1 MKPNLRTTVIP
12 LITLALVVLV
22 GVVAVQRI
30 ISNKIVANVEQEVP
44 SASGISAS
52 IPLLD
57 VPSTLLSNSINV
69 ARIDIERYILEGSEV
84 APSLSITASDISK
97 SQPTVIGNL
106 DVTATI
112 SAETLTSSSGFDS
125 AKVVGNSLQVGIGSG
140 GMGEAL
146 LTPKYENNEF
156 YFELEQVSFLGNEI
170 SAASLPDSARDEV
183 KARSRR
189 TFAFPSALQ
198 VKSVS
203 LGSAGLSFKMHGS
216 NVELGSLRQEVEE
229 KS

>member
-12 LITLALVVLV
+12 FITLALVALV

-57 VPSTLLSNSINV
+57 VPSTLLSDSINV

-112 SAETLTSSSGFDS
+112 SAATLTSSSGFDS

-156 YFELEQVSFLGNEI
+156 FFELEQVSFLGNEI

-216 NVELGSLRQEVEE
+216 NVELGSLRQEVEK

>member
-12 LITLALVVLV
+12 FITLALVALV

-57 VPSTLLSNSINV
+57 VPSTLLSDSINV

-203 LGSAGLSFKMHGS
+203 LGSAGLSFKLHGS
-216 NVELGSLRQEVEE
+216 NVGLGSLRQEVEE

>member
-12 LITLALVVLV
+12 FITLALVALV

-57 VPSTLLSNSINV
+57 VPSTLLSDSINV

-189 TFAFPSALQ
+189 TLVFPSSLQ

-216 NVELGSLRQEVEE
+216 NVELGSLRQEDEE

>member
-12 LITLALVVLV
+12 FIMLALVALV

-30 ISNKIVANVEQEVP
+30 ISNTIVANVEQEVP

-57 VPSTLLSNSINV
+57 VPSTLFSDSINV

-189 TFAFPSALQ
+189 TLVFPRALQ

>member
-12 LITLALVVLV
+12 FITLALVALV

-30 ISNKIVANVEQEVP
+30 VSNKIVANVEQEVP

-57 VPSTLLSNSINV
+57 VPSTLLSGSINV

-203 LGSAGLSFKMHGS
+203 LGSAGLSFKLHGS
-216 NVELGSLRQEVEE
+216 NVGLGSLRQEVEE

>member
-12 LITLALVVLV
+12 FIMLALVALV

-30 ISNKIVANVEQEVP
+30 ISNTIVANVEQEVP

-57 VPSTLLSNSINV
+57 VPSTLFSDSINV

-189 TFAFPSALQ
+189 TLVFPSALQ

>member
-1 MKPNLRTTVIP
+1 MKPNFTTLVIP
-12 LITLALVVLV
+12 VIALTLVALV
-22 GVVAVQRI
+22 GVVAVQRN
-30 ISNKIVANVEQEVP
+30 ISNRIAANVQQDMP
-44 SASGISAS
+44 SASGVSAS

-57 VPSTLLSNSINV
+57 VPSTLLSDSINV
-69 ARIDIERYILEGSEV
+69 VRIDIERYILEGSELV
-84 APSLSITASDISK
+84 PSLSITASNISK
-97 SQPTVIGNL
+97 SQPTIIGNL
-106 DVTATI
+106 DVTATV
-112 SAETLTSSSGFDS
+112 SAATLTSSSGFDS

-170 SAASLPDSARDEV
+170 SAASLPDSVRDEV

-189 TFAFPSALQ
+189 TLAFPAALQ

-203 LGSAGLSFKMHGS
+203 LGGAGLSFMMHGS
-216 NVELGSLRQEVEE
+216 NVELGSLREGVEE

>member
-12 LITLALVVLV
+12 FITLALVALV

-30 ISNKIVANVEQEVP
+30 VSNKIVANVEQEVP

-57 VPSTLLSNSINV
+57 VPGTLLSDSINV

-216 NVELGSLRQEVEE
+216 NVELGSLRQEDED

>member
-12 LITLALVVLV
+12 FITLALVALV

-30 ISNKIVANVEQEVP
+30 VSNKIVANVEQEVP

>member
-12 LITLALVVLV
+12 FITLALVALV

-30 ISNKIVANVEQEVP
+30 VSNKIVANVEQEVP

-57 VPSTLLSNSINV
+57 VPSTLLSDSINV

-125 AKVVGNSLQVGIGSG
+125 ANVVGNSLQVGIGSG

-146 LTPKYENNEF
+146 LTPKYGNNEF

>member
-12 LITLALVVLV
+12 FITLALVALV

-30 ISNKIVANVEQEVP
+30 VSNKIVANVEQEVP

-57 VPSTLLSNSINV
+57 VPSTLLSDSINV

-112 SAETLTSSSGFDS
+112 SAATLTSSSGFDS

-189 TFAFPSALQ
+189 TLVFPSALQ

-216 NVELGSLRQEVEE
+216 NVELGSLRQEVEA

>member
-12 LITLALVVLV
+12 FITLALVALV

-30 ISNKIVANVEQEVP
+30 ISNTIVANVEQEVP

-125 AKVVGNSLQVGIGSG
+125 AKVVGNSLQVGLGSG

-189 TFAFPSALQ
+189 TLVFPRALQ

>member
-1 MKPNLRTTVIP
+1 MKPNLRATVIP
-12 LITLALVVLV
+12 FITLVLVALV

-30 ISNKIVANVEQEVP
+30 ISNTIVANVQQEVP

-57 VPSTLLSNSINV
+57 VPSTLLSDSINV

-112 SAETLTSSSGFDS
+112 SAATLTSSSGFDS

-189 TFAFPSALQ
+189 TLAFPSALQ

>member
-12 LITLALVVLV
+12 FITLALVALV

-57 VPSTLLSNSINV
+57 VPSTLLSDSINV

>member
-12 LITLALVVLV
+12 FITLSLVALV

-44 SASGISAS
+44 TASGVSAS

-57 VPSTLLSNSINV
+57 VPSTLFSDSINV

-112 SAETLTSSSGFDS
+112 SAATLTSSSGFDS

-189 TFAFPSALQ
+189 TLVFPRALQ

-216 NVELGSLRQEVEE
+216 NVELGSLRQEDED

>member
-12 LITLALVVLV
+12 FITLSLVALV

-44 SASGISAS
+44 TASGVSAS

-156 YFELEQVSFLGNEI
+156 FFELEQVSFLGNEI

>member
-1 MKPNLRTTVIP
+1 M
-12 LITLALVVLV
+12 LALVALV

-30 ISNKIVANVEQEVP
+30 ISNTIVANVEQEVP

-57 VPSTLLSNSINV
+57 VPSTLFSDSINV

-189 TFAFPSALQ
+189 TLVFPRALQ

>member
-12 LITLALVVLV
+12 FITLALVALV

-30 ISNKIVANVEQEVP
+30 VSNKIVANVEQEVP

-57 VPSTLLSNSINV
+57 VPGTLLSDSINV

>member
-1 MKPNLRTTVIP
+1 MKPKLRATVIP
-12 LITLALVVLV
+12 FITLALVALV

-52 IPLLD
+52 IPLLE
-57 VPSTLLSNSINV
+57 VPSTLLSDSINV

-140 GMGEAL
+140 GIGEAL

>member
-1 MKPNLRTTVIP
+1 MKQNLRTTVIP
-12 LITLALVVLV
+12 FITLALVALV

-30 ISNKIVANVEQEVP
+30 ISNKIAANVEQEVP

-57 VPSTLLSNSINV
+57 VPSTLLSDSINM

-112 SAETLTSSSGFDS
+112 SAATLTSSSGFDS

>member
-12 LITLALVVLV
+12 FITLALVALV

-30 ISNKIVANVEQEVP
+30 VSNKIVANVEQEVP

-57 VPSTLLSNSINV
+57 VPSTLLSDSINV

-216 NVELGSLRQEVEE
+216 NVELGSLRQEVEK

>member
-12 LITLALVVLV
+12 FITLSLVALV

-44 SASGISAS
+44 TASGVSAS

-57 VPSTLLSNSINV
+57 VPSTLLSDSINV

-146 LTPKYENNEF
+146 LTPKYDNNEF

>member
-1 MKPNLRTTVIP
+1 MKPNLRTTVISF
-12 LITLALVVLV
+12 ITLTLVALVGL
-22 GVVAVQRI
+22 VAVQRI
-30 ISNKIVANVEQEVP
+30 ISNTIVANVEQEVP

-57 VPSTLLSNSINV
+57 VPSTLLSDSINV

-112 SAETLTSSSGFDS
+112 SAATLTSSSGFDS

-146 LTPKYENNEF
+146 LTPKYENDEF

-170 SAASLPDSARDEV
+170 SAASLPDSVRDEV

-189 TFAFPSALQ
+189 TLAFPSALQ

-203 LGSAGLSFKMHGS
+203 LGSAGLSFKLHGS
-216 NVELGSLRQEVEE
+216 NVGLGSLRQEVEE

>member
-12 LITLALVVLV
+12 FITLALVALV

-30 ISNKIVANVEQEVP
+30 VSNKIVANVEQEVP

-57 VPSTLLSNSINV
+57 VPSTLLSDSINV

-189 TFAFPSALQ
+189 TLVFPSSLQ

>member
-12 LITLALVVLV
+12 FITLALVALV

-30 ISNKIVANVEQEVP
+30 VSNKIVANVEQEVP

-57 VPSTLLSNSINV
+57 VPSTLLSDSINV